1 MSFDYS
7 VLYKSE
13 DGISNTWREIYDED
27 STLPVNLL
35 CILQSSIFL
44 PHDFYDIIAAYFLL
58 PSALCNVVPYL
69 FLHGQS
75 GSGKSTLAKVAK
87 HLHGVAFNSSSDTFA
102 GIRNSLDQR
111 RTTWVEMPLPDE
123 ERRTYSKQV
132 EKNTCMVW
140 DDVDASVF
148 INSPDLYR
156 LFKFGYDR
164 STDKITIS
172 SKEVGQKVVSFA
184 RL

>member
-13 DGISNTWREIYDED
+13 DGVSNTWREIYDEE

-35 CILQSSIFL
+35 CILQNAVFL
-44 PHDFYDIIAAYFLL
+44 PYDFYDIIAAYFLL

-87 HLHGVAFNSSSDTFA
+87 HLHGVNFNSSSDTFA
-102 GIRNSLDQR
+102 GIRNSLDKR
-111 RTTWVEMPLPDE
+111 RTTWIELPILE
-123 ERRTYSKQV
+123 PPGGTYNKEV
-132 EKNTCMVW
+132 EKNTCMV
-140 DDVDASVF
+140 
-148 INSPDLYR
+148 
-156 LFKFGYDR
+156 
-164 STDKITIS
+164 
-172 SKEVGQKVVSFA
+172 
-184 RL
+184 